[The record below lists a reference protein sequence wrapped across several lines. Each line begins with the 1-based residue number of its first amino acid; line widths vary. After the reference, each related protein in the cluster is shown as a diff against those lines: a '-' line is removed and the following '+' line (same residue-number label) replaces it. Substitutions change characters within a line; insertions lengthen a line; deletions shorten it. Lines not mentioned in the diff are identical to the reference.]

1 MALNKKVSKKV
12 SISANTQNAPAPA
25 STSASSTPASST
37 PDLAALQTALTAI
50 VELVTKLDGKVAE
63 LAGELDKTNEA
74 VASVRAD
81 LDAALEDD
89 EDSDEDSEPEDSDE
103 DEDKDDEDEDEEI
116 EPADIDANKV
126 FDQLMEFDRE
136 AQHDILAEAASNLGR
151 KRVATTAIK
160 KEPEVAFAIAQILST
175 DEYGCDMEDFV

>member
-12 SISANTQNAPAPA
+12 SVSANNANAPVPAPA
-25 STSASSTPASST
+25 SAST

-63 LAGELDKTNEA
+63 LVGELDKTNEA

-89 EDSDEDSEPEDSDE
+89 DEDSEPDDDDSE
-103 DEDKDDEDEDEEI
+103 LDEDEDEDVT
-116 EPADIDANKV
+116 ADDIDANKV
-126 FDQLMEFDRE
+126 FDQLMEFDNE

-160 KEPEVAFAIAQILST
+160 KEPDVAFAIAQILST

>member
-12 SISANTQNAPAPA
+12 STNAATTNAPAPA
-25 STSASSTPASST
+25 PAPAPAST

-89 EDSDEDSEPEDSDE
+89 DSEPEDSDE
-103 DEDKDDEDEDEEI
+103 DDEDEDEDEDDEDEDEEEI